1 MTPRTCIR
9 RYLVILVCGV
19 SLSLASP
26 CVLSQESAV
35 PTAAAAQETAPQ
47 ANPTQE
53 TPAEETPTP
62 LAPPENPTGEP
73 VAQPKKSG
81 SRPDLVIARIGDFN
95 ITQREF
101 ERDVMLRWS
110 MQGPGSKSMP
120 PTPEFRNQVLREV
133 VDARVLRV
141 LARNSGMEATE
152 EEVREEYEA
161 GRRQMRTEEAFRGYL
176 DKMGITVEELM
187 AQIRERIIVD
197 KYTERE
203 TANLV
208 IPDEEVAAAYEKIK
222 ESGQAR
228 RNAPTADLSQILII
242 PETTDEIG
250 WEQARARIEAARQRI
265 VDGESFAEVA
275 RDVSQDPL
283 SARRGGEYLEAVP
296 GVVGPELSDKMMN
309 LPIGELSE
317 PFRSTVGWHIIQVK
331 ARYEPGEITYEQ
343 FAPVIRERMLNER
356 RKREI
361 ARKIAEARKIIRIE
375 IMPGSEN

>member
-1 MTPRTCIR
+1 MKQCTSFR

-19 SLSLASP
+19 TLSLASP
-26 CVLSQESAV
+26 LAWSQE
-35 PTAAAAQETAPQ
+35 PAAPAA
-47 ANPTQE
+47 
-53 TPAEETPTP
+53 PAESEMPTP

-110 MQGPGSKSMP
+110 MQGPGAKNMA
-120 PTPEFRNQVLREV
+120 PTEEFRNQVLREV

-141 LARNSGMEATE
+141 LARNSGIEATE

-242 PETTDEIG
+242 PETKDDIG

-265 VDGESFAEVA
+265 VDGESFADVA
-275 RDVSQDPL
+275 KDVSQDPL